1 MNAPLLRFVT
11 SRDFLT
17 LSGVLFLYQ
26 MRDPGEFSRNMC
38 SDLHLYLHIF
48 LLPLPPILT
57 YSHPTHITVVCVSLW
72 VCVILSHSLSSP
84 SGPLQ
89 QLLPL
94 RTVLCSQ
101 VIWGWLL
108 DRLRLKH
115 ITPEIVPIHTSS
127 PITLASLL
135 TSITIS
141 VLSPLKTKSPWE
153 LECHHYIPA

>member
-11 SRDFLT
+11 SHDFLT

-38 SDLHLYLHIF
+38 SDLHLYLLIF
-48 LLPLPPILT
+48 LLPVPPILT
-57 YSHPTHITVVCVSLW
+57 YSYPTHITVVCVSLW

-94 RTVLCSQ
+94 RTVLCSR

-108 DRLRLKH
+108 LDRLQLKH
-115 ITPEIVPIHTSS
+115 ITPETVPIYTSS

-141 VLSPLKTKSPWE
+141 VLSTLKTKFP
-153 LECHHYIPA
+153 